1 MQGQGQ
7 GHAGSGP
14 GKKATVMQ
22 GHRVIVHGLYT
33 GPGVQS
39 QGKGLG

>member
-1 MQGQGQ
+1 MHQGLVQGLDQ

-22 GHRVIVHGLYT
+22 G
-33 GPGVQS
+33 
-39 QGKGLG
+39 QG